1 VDNSFSETLEKIRH
15 QAEQLEHGR
24 KDSNVA
30 RHLRER
36 GIK

>member
-1 VDNSFSETLEKIRH
+1 VDISFLETLEKIRH
-15 QAEQLEHGR
+15 QAEQLEHGS
-24 KDSNVA
+24 KDSNFA